1 MCGIRGGVKPYKK
14 YIIMNSRHSAMI
26 FVVDDDEM
34 YLKMI
39 EIEFLQYPNFKLET
53 YATGEICIEN
63 LSHEPDL
70 IILDYHLDGIE
81 KHAMNGIQTLDKI
94 KAVNPGIPVVMLSAQ
109 DNIEVAINCIHHKA
123 FDYIVKN
130 ETAFIRLQ
138 KVIATI
144 LETHKLEESLEWYME
159 RMSSRFK

>member
-1 MCGIRGGVKPYKK
+1 
-14 YIIMNSRHSAMI
+14 MNNNSKAKI

-39 EIEFLQYPNFKLET
+39 EIEYLQYPGFKLET
-53 YATGEICIEN
+53 FATGEICIEN

-70 IILDYHLDGIE
+70 IILDYHLDGID

-94 KAVNPGIPVVMLSAQ
+94 KEINPFISVVMLSAQ
-109 DNIEVAINCIHHKA
+109 DSIEVAINCIHHKA
-123 FDYIVKN
+123 SDYVVKN
-130 ETAFIRLQ
+130 DTALLRLQ

-144 LETHKLEESLEWYME
+144 LEMKKLEESLEWYME
-159 RMSSRFK
+159 RMSSRSK